1 MIDMNEVLIETKDLR
16 KSFGDLQVLKGISEV
31 IRKGEVA
38 RIAPLPLGDL
48 TWARGA
54 SEVGGQRVV
63 VAWRIIDGDFCID
76 VDLPEDYSGRVPV
89 YVPWK
94 EEPVG
99 YATGGHTQLV
109 V

>member
-1 MIDMNEVLIETKDLR
+1 MAKFVIR
-16 KSFGDLQVLKGISEV
+16 KGDLATHPEPEPQPQAAGPRFV